1 MILTFGELLLRLQ
14 SYNNQR
20 LFQSDRFETSFCGSE
35 ANVAVALNNYGL
47 QSKFV
52 SKVPNNPIGLAAIS
66 SLKPFNVDVSSI
78 AFGGARLGLYYLEKG
93 ASQRASKVI
102 YDRKHSAFAESLV
115 DDYDWDELFKGVKW
129 FHFSGINP
137 ALSENLFEIS
147 IQACKT
153 AKSLNITISCDINY
167 RATLWTKEEAQE
179 KMTHLMK
186 YVDVVMSNES
196 DLRDVFGIR
205 DEDSN
210 IEKGQINKKGY
221 YESTKLF
228 AKKYNICYVAMTL
241 RESFSAS
248 YNRWSGII
256 YDCQN
261 DKHFS
266 SVEYDI
272 QVVDRVG
279 AGDSFAAGIIY
290 GLHLNHEL
298 QDTLDFAVASSCLK
312 HSIEGDFNRVSIKEI
327 ETLLKGNLSGR
338 INR

>member
-1 MILTFGELLLRLQ
+1 MILTFGELLLRLK
-14 SYNNQR
+14 SYNNER
-20 LFQSDRFETSFCGSE
+20 LFQSERLETSFCGSE

-47 QSKFV
+47 PSKFV

-115 DDYDWDELFKGVKW
+115 DDYDWNELFKGVKW

-147 IQACKT
+147 IQACKV
-153 AKSLNITISCDINY
+153 AKSLSITISCDINY
-167 RATLWTKEEAQE
+167 RATLWPQEEAKE
-179 KMTHLMK
+179 KMTNLMQ
-186 YVDVVMSNES
+186 YFDVVMSNES

-205 DEDSN
+205 DEESN

-221 YESTKLF
+221 YESARLF
-228 AKKYNICYVAMTL
+228 AKKYSVSFVAMTL

-248 YNRWSGII
+248 HNRWSGII
-256 YDCQN
+256 YDI
-261 DKHFS
+261 KHDTHYS
-266 SVEYDI
+266 SAEYDI

-290 GLHLNHEL
+290 GLYLNHEL
-298 QDTLDFAVASSCLK
+298 QDTLDFAVAASCLK
-312 HSIEGDFNRVSIKEI
+312 HSIEGDFNRVSIEEI
-327 ETLLKGNLSGR
+327 ETLLKGNQSGR